1 MTDREFNDGFRL
13 LMRYFKDIGRFAD
26 FKRITARNNPMFKK
40 HLKHEFDTRERPTW
54 PRGMFNTSDRYGWDD
69 FFRFTWFVGTNYE
82 EYNDPC
88 LLQLNRNW
96 LMFLKEYGK

>member
-26 FKRITARNNPMFKK
+26 FKRITARNNPSFKDY
-40 HLKHEFDTRERPTW
+40 LKHEFDTRKKPFFSTY
-54 PRGMFNTSDRYGWDD
+54 DKYGWDD

-96 LMFLKEYGK
+96 LMFLKKYGR